1 MALKMKLNKEEYLNK
16 VHGCWIGKN
25 IGGTLGDPYEGTHD
39 MLDIKG
45 FSTEKG
51 EPAPNDDLDLQL
63 VWLKAMQQV
72 GPKAMSA
79 NVLAY
84 YWMTHITPYWNEYG
98 IAKANL
104 EMGLLPPLSGE
115 MNNSTWKYSNGAW
128 IRSEI
133 WACLAPGIPNIAI
146 KYAIMDASVDH
157 GLSEGT
163 YAEIFTA
170 SLESMA
176 FFESDIRKLIHIGLS
191 HIPQDCRIARS
202 VKIAMDGYDK
212 KLDWK
217 EVRENLRKDCED
229 LGWFQ
234 APANVGYVVLGLLY
248 GEGDFKKSLIYT
260 VNCGDDTDCTGAT
273 AGAIL
278 GITLGADKIPADWK
292 EYIGDTIR
300 TKCINGTYVRPLPK
314 TCAELVERIYE
325 MTPVVLHEYGI
336 ELTYTDEEMS
346 FGNIVPSNILKG
358 QKEEFFTRSPYS
370 FEVPCVPYS
379 SAIVEYEK
387 EPVVKPNTDFKVTI
401 KTKNKLDANY
411 YHEVT
416 VGLPEGWTADY
427 NRTCFEQKLPD
438 VDYKNTCVFEMMVH
452 VGETV
457 APVNRISVM
466 FNSKLCVIPMTIP
479 ITLLG

>member
-1 MALKMKLNKEEYLNK
+1 MKMKLNKEEYLNK
-16 VHGCWIGKN
+16 MHGCWIGKN
-25 IGGTLGDPYEGTHD
+25 IGGTLGDEFEGTYD
-39 MLDIKG
+39 ILNIKG
-45 FSTEKG
+45 FSTAKG

-72 GPKAMSA
+72 GPKALDA
-79 NVLAY
+79 NILSY

-98 IAKANL
+98 IAMANL

-115 MNNSTWKYSNGAW
+115 MNNSKWKYSNGAW

-176 FFESDIRKLIHIGLS
+176 FFESDIRKLIDIGLS
-191 HIPQDCRIARS
+191 YIPEDCRIARS
-202 VKIAMDGYDK
+202 IKIAIDGYDK

-217 EVRENLRKDCED
+217 EVRELLRKDCVD
-229 LGWFQ
+229 LGCRRITK
-234 APANVGYVVLGLLY
+234 NIGYMVLGLLY

-260 VNCGDDTDCTGAT
+260 INCGDDTDCTGAT

-278 GITLGADKIPADWK
+278 GIILGADGIPEDWK

-314 TCAELVERIYE
+314 TCAELVERIYKL
-325 MTPVVLHEYGI
+325 TPIVMNEYGI
-336 ELTYTDEEMS
+336 ELDYTDKETS
-346 FGNIVPSNILKG
+346 FGDIVPSNILFD

-370 FEVPCVPYS
+370 FEISCVPHS
-379 SAIVEYEK
+379 VAVVEYE
-387 EPVVKPNTDFKVTI
+387 ETPVVKPGMDFKVKI
-401 KTKNKLDANY
+401 RIRNKLETHY

-427 NRTCFEQKLPD
+427 SRTCFVKKQVYSEYED
-438 VDYKNTCVFEMMVH
+438 SCVFEMTVR
-452 VGETV
+452 VGENV
-457 APVNRISVM
+457 SPVNRISVI
-466 FNSKLCVIPMTIP
+466 FNSKLCVVPMTIP
-479 ITLLG
+479 IVLLG

>member
-1 MALKMKLNKEEYLNK
+1 MALNMKLNKKEYLNK
-16 VHGCWIGKN
+16 MHGCWIGKN
-25 IGGTLGDPYEGTHD
+25 IGGTLGDEYEGTHD
-39 MLDIKG
+39 ILDIKG
-45 FSTEKG
+45 FSTAKG

-63 VWLKAMQQV
+63 VWLKAVQEV
-72 GPKAMSA
+72 GPKALNA
-79 NVLAY
+79 NILGFF
-84 YWMTHITPYWNEYG
+84 WKTHITPYWNEYG
-98 IAKANL
+98 IAMENL
-104 EMGLLPPLSGE
+104 AKGLLPPLSGE
-115 MNNSTWKYSNGAW
+115 MNNSKWKFSNGAW

-176 FFESDIRKLIHIGLS
+176 FFESDIRKLINIGLS
-191 HIPQDCRIARS
+191 YIPDDCRIARS
-202 VKIAMDGYDK
+202 VKIAIDGYDK

-217 EVRENLRKDCED
+217 EVREQLRKDCED

-234 APANVGYVVLGLLY
+234 APANIGYMVLGLLY

-260 VNCGDDTDCTGAT
+260 INCGDDTDCTGAT

-278 GITLGADKIPADWK
+278 GIILGADKIPADWK

-300 TKCINGTYVRPLPK
+300 TKCINGTFVRRLPK

-325 MTPVVLHEYGI
+325 LSPIVMYEYGI
-336 ELTYTDEEMS
+336 KLEYTDDETS
-346 FGNIVPSNILKG
+346 FGDIVPEKILSR

-379 SAIVEYEK
+379 NAIVEFDD
-387 EPVVKPNTDFKVTI
+387 EPVVKPNSDIKVRVRIRNTFSSCF
-401 KTKNKLDANY
+401 Y
-411 YHEVT
+411 YDVV
-416 VGLPEGWTADY
+416 VGLPDGWTADY
-427 NRTCFEQKLPD
+427 SHTCHVCYTERDPYIDATVWELL
-438 VDYKNTCVFEMMVH
+438 VH
-452 VGETV
+452 VGEKV
-457 APVNRISVM
+457 DSVNNISIIM
-466 FNSKLCVIPMTIP
+466 SSGLCVVPMVIP

>member
-25 IGGTLGDPYEGTHD
+25 IGGTLGDPYEGTYD

-133 WACLAPGIPNIAI
+133 WACFAPGIPNIAI

-170 SLESMA
+170 SL
-176 FFESDIRKLIHIGLS
+176 
-191 HIPQDCRIARS
+191 
-202 VKIAMDGYDK
+202 
-212 KLDWK
+212 
-217 EVRENLRKDCED
+217 
-229 LGWFQ
+229 
-234 APANVGYVVLGLLY
+234 
-248 GEGDFKKSLIYT
+248 
-260 VNCGDDTDCTGAT
+260 
-273 AGAIL
+273 
-278 GITLGADKIPADWK
+278 
-292 EYIGDTIR
+292 
-300 TKCINGTYVRPLPK
+300 
-314 TCAELVERIYE
+314 
-325 MTPVVLHEYGI
+325 
-336 ELTYTDEEMS
+336 
-346 FGNIVPSNILKG
+346 
-358 QKEEFFTRSPYS
+358 
-370 FEVPCVPYS
+370 
-379 SAIVEYEK
+379 
-387 EPVVKPNTDFKVTI
+387 
-401 KTKNKLDANY
+401 
-411 YHEVT
+411 
-416 VGLPEGWTADY
+416 
-427 NRTCFEQKLPD
+427 
-438 VDYKNTCVFEMMVH
+438 
-452 VGETV
+452 
-457 APVNRISVM
+457 
-466 FNSKLCVIPMTIP
+466 
-479 ITLLG
+479 

>member
-16 VHGCWIGKN
+16 MHGCWIGKN
-25 IGGTLGDPYEGTHD
+25 IGGTMGDPFEGTHE
-39 MLDIKG
+39 MLDIQG
-45 FSTEKG
+45 FSTAKG

-63 VWLKAMQQV
+63 VWLKAMQKV

-79 NVLAY
+79 NVLSY

-98 IAKANL
+98 VTMGNL

-115 MNNSTWKYSNGAW
+115 MNNKYWQVSNGAW

-157 GLSEGT
+157 GLAEGT

-170 SLESMA
+170 ALQSMA
-176 FFESDIRKLIHIGLS
+176 FFESDIRKLINIGLS
-191 HIPQDCRIARS
+191 YIPKDCRIARS
-202 VKIAMDGYDK
+202 IKIVLDGYDNGV
-212 KLDWK
+212 DWK
-217 EVRENLRKDCED
+217 DVRNQLQKDSED
-229 LGWFQ
+229 IGWFQ
-234 APANVGYVVLGLLY
+234 APANIGYTVLGLIY

-260 VNCGDDTDCTGAT
+260 INCGDDTDCTGAT
-273 AGAIL
+273 CGAIL
-278 GITLGADKIPADWK
+278 GIILGADKIPADWK
-292 EYIGDTIR
+292 EYIGDAIR

-314 TCAELVERIYE
+314 SCAELVERIYE
-325 MTPVVLHEYGI
+325 LTPIVMNEYGI
-336 ELTYTDEEMS
+336 DLEYTQEETS
-346 FGNIVPSNILKG
+346 FGDIVPEKILEG

-370 FEVPCVPYS
+370 FEIPCVPHS
-379 SAIVEYEK
+379 NVLVEYDE
-387 EPVVKPNTDFKVTI
+387 EPVVKPGSDFKVRLRIRNYLETY
-401 KTKNKLDANY
+401 Y

-427 NRTCFEQKLPD
+427 SRTCYVRQQSSP
-438 VDYKNTCVFEMMVH
+438 YKDAAVWEMTVH
-452 VGETV
+452 VGENV

-466 FNSKLCVIPMTIP
+466 MSSRLCVVPVAVP